1 MIRGRFP
8 LSFPPPQVMKFRT
21 TAWRILGS
29 RAIAKANNTV
39 HSDSCPPHGE
49 VLVSDRTEN
58 YALFPREG
66 RRSVTDSA
74 PLPDRRESSATGQN
88 RWLSLKNREEIA
100 FASFIA
106 GGSVIEKAS

>member
-1 MIRGRFP
+1 
-8 LSFPPPQVMKFRT
+8 
-21 TAWRILGS
+21 
-29 RAIAKANNTV
+29 
-39 HSDSCPPHGE
+39 
-49 VLVSDRTEN
+49 
-58 YALFPREG
+58 LFPREG

-74 PLPDRRESSATGQN
+74 PLSDRRESSATGQN